1 MEVIRMR
8 TPNYT
13 GFLSCYL
20 LVLLF
25 VLFSPFLFAQRGNN
39 SLKQFVYPCFLED
52 KQSKCGLELS
62 SYVRDENDFQ
72 IQLFKARSSD
82 LKVSVH
88 SENGKCAIQNYNID
102 PVQKI
107 YSFFKISEDEVL
119 IKMDTLRCSDYS
131 FVCALFQQDYC
142 GKQGKLP
149 RYHYKALCDTVVD
162 RIYRVQLSFTSEK
175 FDNTEELKQ
184 TTFKDLKPMKY
195 LHLISP
201 LQADEFADK
210 MKYPEKEMNEIFLL
224 KAKRSREYLAENL
237 NEFKAGVN
245 NTPLEEIKREK
256 CFAEIESLVIQNKV
270 EEALDR
276 YYNFKLEEYKLD
288 GQELRLKFEMTDF
301 NPRHYIQS
309 RANFDRDQLKQRDIL
324 QYVHNPEKPGPVWN
338 YVVMIELGK
347 LFRVDKD
354 DLGGYYDNALN
365 AMRNMYDIKERLIKN
380 ILANADSL
388 VNPLDCADFKYE
400 SCSRW
405 TDSSISYLYFS
416 KQDETAGNL
425 HIVSFQKKN
434 DAENNWS
441 QDWIGLPFSIKPN
454 RIASSNSYGN
464 TIYFSTVDSA
474 YVVITQPDS
483 VFNHVNLNNYKL
495 YRLGNRNACDSSF
508 NYVCRDLT
516 IGWSGMLQCNLW
528 QAKFQ
533 IPDNKSSSSDMNSKI
548 EELAE
553 RSNPDCVLYQKPFE
567 MADLNLDG
575 LPEFYSFSIS
585 NGEVIHSCCYTLYNN
600 QLTQLPA
607 EEALKM
613 IQQDRVYKKLILYS
627 QMEWE

>member
-1 MEVIRMR
+1 MR
-8 TPNYT
+8 TLKYT
-13 GFLSCYL
+13 EFLSCYL
-20 LVLLF
+20 LVLFF
-25 VLFSPFLFAQRGNN
+25 VLFSPLLFAQRGNN
-39 SLKQFVYPCFLED
+39 SLKQFVYPCFMKV
-52 KQSKCGLELS
+52 KQPKYGFELS
-62 SYVRDENDFQ
+62 GHLRDGNDFQ
-72 IQLFKARSSD
+72 IQLFKSGSSD

-88 SENGKCAIQNYNID
+88 SEMGKCAIQNYNID

-119 IKMDTLRCSDYS
+119 INIDTLRCSDYS
-131 FVCALFQQDYC
+131 FVCALFQHDYC
-142 GKQGKLP
+142 ARQGKLP

-162 RIYRVQLSFTSEK
+162 RIYRVQLSFTSEE

-201 LQADEFADK
+201 ILADEFADK
-210 MKYPEKEMNEIFLL
+210 MKYPEKEMNEIFLE
-224 KAKRSREYLAENL
+224 KANRSRAYLAENL
-237 NEFKAGVN
+237 KEFKAGVN
-245 NTPLEEIKREK
+245 NAPLEEIKGEK

-270 EEALDR
+270 EEALDS

-309 RANFDRDQLKQRDIL
+309 RANFDRDQAKQMDLL
-324 QYVHNPEKPGPVWN
+324 QYVHNPETPGPVRN
-338 YVVMIELGK
+338 YAVMIELGK
-347 LFRVDKD
+347 LFRVDKS
-354 DLGGYYDNALN
+354 DLEGYYAYALD
-365 AMRNMYDIKERLIKN
+365 AMRRVHDIKERLIKS
-380 ILANADSL
+380 ILANADSI

-400 SCSRW
+400 SCSGL
-405 TDSSISYLYFS
+405 TDSSITYLYFPMQEQTS
-416 KQDETAGNL
+416 GNL
-425 HIVSFQKKN
+425 HIVNFQKKN

-464 TIYFSTVDSA
+464 TIYFSTIDSA
-474 YVVITQPDS
+474 YVVIAQPDS
-483 VFNHVNLNNYKL
+483 VVSHVNLNNYKL

-508 NYVCRDLT
+508 NYVCQDV
-516 IGWSGMLQCNLW
+516 IMGWSGALQCNLW
-528 QAKFQ
+528 RSKFQ
-533 IPDNKSSSSDMNSKI
+533 IPDNKSRSSDINEII
-548 EELAE
+548 EELAQ
-553 RSNPDCVLYQKPFE
+553 RSDPACVLYQKPFE